1 MWVGAEEEGSRCG
14 GRWVEQPGLLEEDD
28 AASREGAVAAG
39 RRRNQ
44 RAKGSGRSLFLEEKT
59 MERKTVPV

>member
-1 MWVGAEEEGSRCG
+1 
-14 GRWVEQPGLLEEDD
+14 VEQPSLLEEDG

-44 RAKGSGRSLFLEEKT
+44 RAKGSGWSLFLEEKT